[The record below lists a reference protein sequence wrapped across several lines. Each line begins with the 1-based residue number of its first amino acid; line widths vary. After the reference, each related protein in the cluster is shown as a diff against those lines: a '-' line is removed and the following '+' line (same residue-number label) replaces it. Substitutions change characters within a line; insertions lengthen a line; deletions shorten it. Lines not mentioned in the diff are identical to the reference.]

1 MCVCNPRGYQ
11 VSPSTSTC
19 PPSMWLRQS
28 VTDSSLHTSSWT
40 TLRVFPRASPA
51 AASNGSFFPRS
62 LMVATTGGRKQS
74 WTSAGLLCPVCFS
87 RMCVYVYV
95 CLCLC
100 THIPWHRHGDQKPSE
115 EAVFS
120 YTVGPGSELR
130 FSSMRGKGSYPVS
143 HLASCTLF
151 LRQSLSE
158 FGTHQ
163 IGSISCPGEF
173 QGLFLPCLSCCDH
186 KDMPSS
192 LTFLLGCGNRTQV
205 LTLMWEALLYRF
217 LNVQVYFTF

>member
-1 MCVCNPRGYQ
+1 MGFV
-11 VSPSTSTC
+11 
-19 PPSMWLRQS
+19 
-28 VTDSSLHTSSWT
+28 
-40 TLRVFPRASPA
+40 
-51 AASNGSFFPRS
+51 
-62 LMVATTGGRKQS
+62 
-74 WTSAGLLCPVCFS
+74 
-87 RMCVYVYV
+87 CVYVCACDCILGVYLYLCVCFCVYLCVSLLCVCIYVLGCRCVYVCV